1 MGQIEWKMPCIADNI
16 DNDFSAAGF
25 KPLLSAVLRARG
37 LDTPEK
43 ARNYLRR
50 DKALLCDPMQL
61 ADIDKAVSRIE
72 LAIKTRQKTAVY
84 GDYDVDGITS
94 ACLLYDYFQSRGLD
108 CEVYIPDRLD
118 EGYGINIKAIEA
130 LRSRGVE
137 LVITVDCGITAT
149 SETEFAKSLGMDMII
164 TDHHEC
170 PQVLPD
176 AAAVVDPKRPD
187 SSYPFE
193 ELAGVGVAF
202 KLVCALEKDADA
214 PLERYADLVAVGTI
228 ADVMP
233 LVGENRALAYTG
245 LEKLRNN
252 PLPGF
257 AALLDEA
264 GALKKPLSAS
274 TVGFTLAPRI
284 NAAGRLCQTETA
296 VKLLLSKSYEEAQVW
311 AKELCALNRRR
322 QELETEVWEE
332 AMAALS
338 ETEPKAPIVLE
349 SGSWHPGV
357 VGIAASRLT
366 EEYKLP
372 TIMIC
377 VDDENGKGSC
387 RSYSDFNLFDA
398 LSACSEHLVSFG
410 GHAFAAGLSI
420 KPENIDSFRKA
431 LAEYYSSNPP
441 TEHTELEPEVLICN
455 PSTLSMESV
464 EALTELEPCG
474 SGNEQAMLCIV
485 GAVLESLSPIG
496 NGKHLRLRISKMGVP
511 FDCVFFSRTAETLGV
526 TEGETVDICFTP
538 QINDF
543 HQHKSVQFLITD
555 IHKSEMPEKCRG
567 IIENADLHIDE
578 LRLFRPERDELV
590 SLWRSIK
597 KLGGRFELSLSEC
610 LKGNV
615 LDSMEPMKL
624 CLGIRILSELHLL
637 EVSMT
642 NGKLLCCAC
651 DNGEKT
657 ELAKSPLFRSLWS

>member
-1 MGQIEWKMPCIADNI
+1 MGQIDWKMPCVTDDI
-16 DNDFSAAGF
+16 DKDFSAAAY

-37 LDTPEK
+37 IDSPEK
-43 ARNYLRR
+43 AKKYLRR
-50 DKALLCDPMQL
+50 DRTLLCDPMQL
-61 ADIDKAVSRIE
+61 SDMDKAVSRIE
-72 LAIKTRQKTAVY
+72 LAIQSQQKTAVY

-118 EGYGINIKAIEA
+118 EGYGINTKAIEA
-130 LRSRGVE
+130 LHSRGVE
-137 LVITVDCGITAT
+137 LIVTVDCGITAI
-149 SETEFAKSLGMDMII
+149 SETAFAKSLGMDMII

-170 PQVLPD
+170 PLFLPD

-187 SSYPFE
+187 SEYPFE

-202 KLVCALEKDADA
+202 KLVCALEKSSDV
-214 PLERYADLVAVGTI
+214 PLERYADLIAVGTI

-233 LVGENRALAYTG
+233 LIGENRFLAYLG

-264 GALKKPLSAS
+264 GAFKKPLSAS

-296 VKLLLSKSYEEAQVW
+296 VNLLTSKNYEEAQIL

-322 QELETEVWEE
+322 QELETEVWKD

-338 ETEPKAPIVLE
+338 NTEQKSPIVLE

-410 GHAFAAGLSI
+410 GHAFAAGLNI

-431 LAEYYSSNPP
+431 LAEYYVSNPP
-441 TEHTELEPEVLICN
+441 TEHLKLETEVLICD
-455 PSTLSMESV
+455 PATLSMEGV
-464 EALTELEPCG
+464 EALLELEPCG
-474 SGNEQAMLCIV
+474 SGNEQALLCIF
-485 GAVLESLSPIG
+485 GAVLESVLPIG
-496 NGKHLRLRISKMGVP
+496 NGKHLRLRISKKGVP
-511 FDCVFFSRTAETLGV
+511 FDCVFFSRTAETLGAS
-526 TEGETVDICFTP
+526 EGESVDICFTP
-538 QINDF
+538 QVNDF
-543 HQHKSVQFLITD
+543 HQHKNVQLLVAD
-555 IHKSEMPEKCRG
+555 IRKSEIPEKCRC
-567 IIENADLHIDE
+567 IIEQQDLHIDE
-578 LRLFRPERDELV
+578 FRLLRPGRDELV
-590 SLWRSIK
+590 YLWRGIK
-597 KLGGRFELSLSEC
+597 RLGGRLELLFDEC
-610 LKGNV
+610 LQGSE

-624 CLGIRILSELHLL
+624 CLGIRILSELSLL
-637 EVSMT
+637 DVSII
-642 NGKLLCCAC
+642 NGRVMCCAR

-657 ELAKSPLFRSLWS
+657 ELDKSPLFRLLWS